1 LGQKVRKSGQTRV
14 MGQFVDERTCM
25 FKEWAGGRLGYRG
38 ELPGVGFESVCKDA
52 GGGIDKLR
60 CGPFDHNEYGA
71 AALRKRTVHRGR
83 QCIPSFVER

>member
-1 LGQKVRKSGQTRV
+1 

-71 AALRKRTVHRGR
+71 AALQKRRSIAVDNAFHRLSSVSSR
-83 QCIPSFVER
+83 PVSVSILK